1 MGHLDEFAPEIA
13 PEATDLH
20 VETYSIGD
28 LTDSRFEVGAD
39 ADRVGVGVIGD
50 PDGQFVAGSGGA
62 LRDLFERSEGAVGPV
77 DAEEHFHAGISVP
90 RGKTVVPGGEG
101 LLSLGPEDLPMA
113 DDASPGADPDER
125 DRRSTDEDGSRDAE
139 EATNGDTADTDD
151 TVRVDRPGT
160 WNPSGTDG
168 SRADGERS
176 PNESPETSAGSNAE
190 GPAGVRARAPDDNG
204 GVDSDESENATERE
218 DGDDPSRSDDSAER
232 VPADVQRYERF
243 TKIEGASYERAN
255 GFLRDRTHITAREW
269 AIARLCTDF
278 RTATGV
284 EMTKI
289 GENLPRLVPF
299 MTDTYTPQAV
309 NQARTSLEEKIRKA
323 GATFLYGAMSDFFT
337 AEELDDVMY
346 EATEVAKF
354 LLEVEGADLAVE
366 AELAAEDRIQSAMRE
381 VHRQSAA
388 LRHDTVE
395 CPHCGGEFDPSH
407 GDGETD

>member
-1 MGHLDEFAPEIA
+1 MGHLDELAPEIA

-20 VETYSIGD
+20 VESHPIGD
-28 LTDSRFEVGAD
+28 LAYPRLEVGIGL
-39 ADRVGVGVIGD
+39 DRTVLGVVGD
-50 PDGQFVAGSGGA
+50 PDGQFVAGLCGA
-62 LRDLFERSEGAVGPV
+62 LRDFFERPEGAVGPI
-77 DAEEHFHAGISVP
+77 DAEEHFHAGSSVP

-101 LLSLGPEDLPMA
+101 LLSLGPEGSPMA
-113 DDASPGADPDER
+113 NDASPDADPDPDER
-125 DRRSTDEDGSRDAE
+125 DRRATGEDGSRD
-139 EATNGDTADTDD
+139 TDD
-151 TVRVDRPGT
+151 ATGANT
-160 WNPSGTDG
+160 HT
-168 SRADGERS
+168 
-176 PNESPETSAGSNAE
+176 
-190 GPAGVRARAPDDNG
+190 PDDG
-204 GVDSDESENATERE
+204 GEGEEGAKRE
-218 DGDDPSRSDDSAER
+218 LGDDPMGSEPPDEG

-243 TKIEGASYERAN
+243 KKIEGASYERAN

-299 MTDTYTPQAV
+299 MTDTYSPQAV
-309 NQARTSLEEKIRKA
+309 NQARASFEEKIRKA

-366 AELAAEDRIQSAMRE
+366 SELAAEDRIQSAMRE

-395 CPHCGGEFDPSH
+395 CPHCEGEVEPSH
-407 GDGETD
+407 GDGEED